1 MFRHRKCLRTTTM
14 VMSSM
19 IPQHEMTAVLERLQ
33 LFEMRV
39 VDERLRD
46 NKMKGYRL
54 KYDSLKL
61 IIQKLSYDERL
72 TLQEFLG

>member
-1 MFRHRKCLRTTTM
+1 MFRHRKYLRTTTM
-14 VMSSM
+14 VMSFM
-19 IPQHEMTAVLERLQ
+19 IPQHGMTAVLERLQ
-33 LFEMRV
+33 LFEIRV

-54 KYDSLKL
+54 KYGWLKL
-61 IIQKLSYDERL
+61 IIQKLYDERL